1 MSKLL
6 LVIDVQNNF
15 INENTSKVLD
25 NIKNLVN
32 SKMYDIVAFTRFI
45 NDEDSIWYKKLSY
58 KGCMTKEQQE
68 IVIDTKNYKI
78 FDKKIYTALNEELKK
93 FITENNIKEIY
104 LCGFDTDACVQK
116 TAIDMFEQNYNV
128 YILKD
133 YCMSHIGE
141 ETHNAYINNMKR
153 LIGKDRVI

>member
-6 LVIDVQNNF
+6 LVIDVQKDF
-15 INENTSKVLD
+15 INENTSKTLRKI
-25 NIKNLVN
+25 NMLVD
-32 SKMYDIVAFTRFI
+32 SKKYDIIAFTRFI
-45 NDEDSIWYKKLSY
+45 NDEDSVWYKELNY

-68 IVIDTKNYKI
+68 IVIDTKNYKV
-78 FDKKIYTALNEELKK
+78 FDKRIYTALNEELKQ
-93 FITENNIKEIY
+93 FIAENNIKEIY

-116 TAIDMFEQNYNV
+116 TALDMFEQNYDV

-141 ETHNAYINNMKR
+141 ETHNTYINNMKR